1 MEQTKALNALAPFL
15 ALTKLAT
22 TPRAAARVIEQA
34 TSASNTY
41 IFTELLE
48 AAEIRALSDSDS
60 HSSYL
65 KLLEIFSFGT
75 YNTYISTSS
84 LPKLNETQTT
94 KLRQLSFLTLA
105 RNPENLSYANLK
117 RELGVEEQHELENL
131 FISIVYAG
139 LVEGTLDP
147 YHQRV
152 VIKSI
157 SSLRDLEPNSIP
169 NMINTLG
176 AWSSRCMSTLEDLE
190 QHIACIKTEALRRHR
205 YETAWASEFDR
216 LTSEITNK
224 HEKEPRNFNL
234 LFGNSLNPADV
245 GAGKRGGDVLD
256 DHLDEAMDID
266 DEEVNE
272 RRDMR
277 SAKKRGLDAR

>member
-34 TSASNTY
+34 TSAPNTY

-48 AAEIRALSDSDS
+48 AAEISALANSDS
-60 HSSYL
+60 HSSYF
-65 KLLEIFSFGT
+65 KLLQIFSYGT
-75 YNTYISTSS
+75 YNKYVSTSS
-84 LPKLNETQTT
+84 LPKLNQQQTN

-105 RNPENLSYANLK
+105 RNPENLGYANLMS
-117 RELGVEEQHELENL
+117 ELGLEEQHELENL

-139 LVEGTLDP
+139 LVDGTLDP

-152 VIKSI
+152 VVKSI

-169 NMINTLG
+169 NMIKTLG
-176 AWSSRCMSTLEDLE
+176 TWSSRCASTLKDLD
-190 QHIACIKTEALRRHR
+190 QHLVCIKAEALRRHR
-205 YETAWASEFDR
+205 YESAWASEFDR
-216 LTSEITNK
+216 LTSESTPKN
-224 HEKEPRNFNL
+224 EKELKNFNL
-234 LFGNSLNPADV
+234 LFGNSLNPSDSS
-245 GAGKRGGDVLD
+245 AGKRGGDALD
-256 DHLDEAMDID
+256 QSDGAMDID
-266 DEEVNE
+266 HEEVNE
-272 RRDMR
+272 RRDLR